1 MDILTEFVKAQES
14 AKPAYTPGLYRRVK
28 RTETPPAPSVDWQ
41 PLDEFRRTMAT
52 ALREYMQTPNPAHM
66 LLIPAPPGSGKTW
79 AGVEFAHWV
88 YKTTLHRLLY
98 AGPRRDFFPDVLTTS
113 VRQQQDSAQWYEW
126 LARRTDA
133 EDKTRHTCEYGE
145 GISEWMALGYEA
157 MDFCAGVCGWAW
169 VNDGCRYHAQKNTP
183 EPLIYGHH
191 QHVTLGHP
199 LAKEFACVVG
209 DELPLT
215 AFVHEWTIPAR
226 RVQVRGVAYDTDLAA
241 LLHSLS
247 RLCDMKPA
255 LLHGAALIEA
265 LGGAERLLSIVDD
278 NLLALF
284 SVATILPP
292 TIPTGG
298 DISNVSANYLPTMLP
313 ILRREA
319 EAARSGEEYPSRL
332 LVDARGLTIL
342 TRRNVS
348 EQMPAHII
356 WFDATGT
363 APLYEAMF
371 NRRVETLT
379 AQPKPV
385 GRIHQVVD
393 RANGKGSLLVQR
405 DESGAQSET
414 ARAAQLR
421 TQIDAICT
429 QYQRPGVITHLAL
442 RDSIQRE
449 TRHFYGNRGT
459 NEFEECDCL
468 VVAGT
473 PQPPLAQIEKA
484 ARCLWPFR
492 MTPFV
497 VTTVTVERAY
507 SHVGDD
513 GAGFTYPVAQFLD
526 ADLNVLLEQY
536 REMEIVQA
544 AHRSRLLF
552 RDTDVFL
559 LTNIPIPQ
567 LPIARLL
574 TIKELLSAP
583 DATDAFLWQRVQEF
597 VNRQDVVTAGDLV
610 AEFGIHADTAK
621 RYLALFV
628 AQGWQWIEGI
638 RRPGSRGPAP
648 KTIGRAT

>member
-1 MDILTEFVKAQES
+1 MDILAEFVKAKS
-14 AKPAYTPGLYRRVK
+14 DTRPAYTPGLHRRVR
-28 RTETPPAPSVDWQ
+28 RTDAPPAQAVDWQ
-41 PLDEFRRTMAT
+41 PLDEFRRTMAG
-52 ALREYMQTPNPAHM
+52 ALRTYMQTPDPDHM

-88 YKTTLHRLLY
+88 SDTLHHRLLY
-98 AGPRRDFFPDVLTTS
+98 AGPRRDFFADVAATS
-113 VRQQQDSAQWYEW
+113 VRQNANIGQWYEW
-126 LARRTDA
+126 LARRTDT
-133 EDKTRHTCEYGE
+133 ENPRQHTCNYGDA
-145 GISEWMALGYEA
+145 INEWLSLGYEG
-157 MDFCAGVCGWAW
+157 MDFCSSVCGWNW
-169 VNDGCRYHAQKNTP
+169 VNGGCRYHAQKDTR
-183 EPLIYGHH
+183 ERLIYGAHA
-191 QHVTLGHP
+191 HVTLGHP

-209 DELPLT
+209 DELPIA

-226 RVQVRGVAYDTDLAA
+226 RVQVRGMAYDTGLAA
-241 LLHSLS
+241 LLHDLS
-247 RLCDMKPA
+247 RLCDMKPS

-265 LGGAERLLSIVDD
+265 LGGAGRLLSIVDD
-278 NLLALF
+278 SLLTLF
-284 SVATILPP
+284 ASATIITP
-292 TIPTGG
+292 TIPTSG
-298 DISNVSANYLPTMLP
+298 DISHVAANYLPVLLP

-319 EAARSGEEYPSRL
+319 EAAQAGMEYPSRL
-332 LVDARGLTIL
+332 LITTRGLTIL
-342 TRRNVS
+342 TRRSVN
-348 EQMPAHII
+348 EQMPRHII

-371 NRRVETLT
+371 NRPVETLT
-379 AQPKPV
+379 AQPKPA
-385 GRIHQVVD
+385 GRIHQIVD
-393 RANGKGSLLVQR
+393 RANGKGSLVQR
-405 DESGAQSET
+405 NESGEQSET
-414 ARAAQLR
+414 TRAHQLR
-421 TQIDAICT
+421 IQIDAIAA
-429 QYQRPGVITHLAL
+429 QYQRPGVITHMAL
-442 RDSIQRE
+442 KETIQHE

-459 NEFEECDCL
+459 NEFEDCDCL
-468 VVAGT
+468 IVAGT
-473 PQPPLAQIEKA
+473 PQPPLYQIEKT
-484 ARCLWPFR
+484 ARCLWPER

-507 SHVGDD
+507 SHTGDD